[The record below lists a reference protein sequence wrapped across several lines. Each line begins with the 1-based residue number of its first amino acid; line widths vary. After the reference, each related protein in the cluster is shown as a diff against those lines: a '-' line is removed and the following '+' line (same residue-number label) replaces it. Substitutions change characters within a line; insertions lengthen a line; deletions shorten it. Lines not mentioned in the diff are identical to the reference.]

1 MMNSEHKNR
10 NQEDRKVVIENNRL
24 EGNVLFA
31 GQKEL
36 IILHNEEEYRLRITG
51 NNKLILTK

>member
-1 MMNSEHKNR
+1 MNSEHKNR